1 MKNWNDRASG
11 RVVYVE
17 MTEVGEGTADGDD
30 AAGGLGVLV

>member
-17 MTEVGEGTADGDD
+17 MTEAGDV
-30 AAGGLGVLV
+30 APGGLGVSI